1 MERAV
6 IIWPGPTLEP
16 AALPERIAGA
26 AQPGPQLGGDYSVET
41 IEREHI
47 LRVITRTASLDEAA
61 KVLGVDAS
69 TLWRKRKKYL
79 EE

>member
-6 IIWPGPTLEP
+6 VLRSGVRVGPD
-16 AALPERIAGA
+16 ALPEAITSGKAV
-26 AQPGPQLGGDYSVET
+26 GPYLGGEFTIDA

-47 LRVITRTASLDEAA
+47 FRVLANAGSIDEASRI
-61 KVLGVDAS
+61 LGIDAS
-69 TLWRKRKKYL
+69 TLWRKRKRY